1 MTFSEKLELESA
13 LRPVSFFHQEGAY
26 WVAYEYSAFRF
37 MQEIDGTVPVK
48 IVTHPLNKKK
58 IISIS
63 VSHARANELDAILP
77 LAHITDD
84 LVAISS
90 SRPFNEQE
98 YDKWKEKY
106 I

>member
-13 LRPVSFFHQEGAY
+13 LCPVSFFHQEGAY

-37 MQEIDGTVPVK
+37 MQEIDETVPVK
-48 IVTHPLNKKK
+48 TCIHPQNKKK
-58 IISIS
+58 IVSIFISQ
-63 VSHARANELDAILP
+63 ARANELDTILP
-77 LAHITDD
+77 LAHIADD

-90 SRPFNEQE
+90 GLPFNEQE

>member
-1 MTFSEKLELESA
+1 MTFSEKLELESP
-13 LRPVSFFHQEGAY
+13 LCPVSFFHQEGAY

-48 IVTHPLNKKK
+48 IVTHPQNKKK

-63 VSHARANELDAILP
+63 VSRARANELDAILP
-77 LAHITDD
+77 LAHIADD

-90 SRPFNEQE
+90 GLPFNEQE
-98 YDKWKEKY
+98 YDRWKKKY